1 MRWLNLNPPLGFC
14 ITPAPKD
21 AAAWQEEC
29 IYPAVVDDG

>member
-1 MRWLNLNPPLGFC
+1 MCWLNINLPPGFC

-29 IYPAVVDDG
+29 IYAAAVDDG